1 MGSGPDIR
9 PSVDANPPGQDSP
22 EIDWDGVKAP
32 SVAAFE
38 ILAQTAFDRLPDEFR
53 ALCADVIFNVTE
65 FPEDDV
71 CKELE
76 AESPFD
82 ILGLFTGIGL
92 PQQGYAPQTGQMP
105 NTIHLYRR
113 PILDYWAEHDE
124 TLGGI
129 VTHVLVHEIG
139 HHFGFSDDDMEA
151 IEAGVETEAER

>member
-1 MGSGPDIR
+1 MGSV
-9 PSVDANPPGQDSP
+9 PSITASASASASAGANASVSGGWSDA
-22 EIDWDGVKAP
+22 KAP
-32 SVAAFE
+32 SLADFE
-38 ILAQTAFDRLPDEFR
+38 MMAQAAFDRLPGEFR

-71 CKELE
+71 LKELE

-92 PQQGYAPQTGQMP
+92 PQQGYSPQTGQMP

-113 PILDYWAEHDE
+113 PILDYWAENDE
-124 TLGGI
+124 TLGHV

-139 HHFGFSDDDMEA
+139 HHFGFSDDDMDA
-151 IEAGVETEAER
+151 IERAAER